1 MEKMRYEIFV
11 SEEAEKDIID
21 IWSHIALNDCLENA
35 DYVLNGIE
43 KVISSLETMPRRGH
57 LPPELERISVFNYL
71 EVHYKPYRIIYQ
83 ICGTSINIYC
93 VMDGRRDVQSVL
105 CRRLLKIEY

>member
-1 MEKMRYEIFV
+1 MRMGKMRHEILV
-11 SEEAEKDIID
+11 TEEAEKDILD
-21 IWSHIALNDCLENA
+21 IWSHIALNDCLKSA
-35 DYVLNGIE
+35 DYVLKGIG
-43 KVISSLETMPRRGH
+43 KAISSLEKMPQRGH

-83 ICGTSINIYC
+83 ISGASVFIYC

-105 CRRLLKIEY
+105 SRRLLKA

>member
-1 MEKMRYEIFV
+1 MGKMRYDILLTG
-11 SEEAEKDIID
+11 EAEKDIID
-21 IWSHIALNDCLENA
+21 IWTHIALNDCFDSA

-43 KVISSLETMPRRGH
+43 TAISSLEKMPRRGH

-83 ICGTSINIYC
+83 ISNDSVFIYC
-93 VMDGRRDVQSVL
+93 VIDGRRDVQSVL
-105 CRRLLKIEY
+105 SMRLLKP